1 MLRPST
7 KEVAEMADTAIFI
20 GWGNPVR
27 GREAKAIQVLNES
40 MAYWAGLQASGDIE
54 SFEVYLLGP
63 HGGDLNGFALLK
75 GDRAKLMQVQQAE
88 EFERTVARAQLIVEN
103 LGIVPANGGQALA
116 AQMATYS
123 AQLAELA

>member
-1 MLRPST
+1 
-7 KEVAEMADTAIFI
+7 MADTAIFI